1 MAKKTNLRE
10 TAKQTPTCH
19 FQDETER
26 LLNVA
31 QKMLCKQKIGF
42 CLPALDFQFS
52 LASGGCFFSSF
63 SVCTDLCFHLN
74 LLAYPCS
81 QTDSS
86 SALTNLK
93 AGHESHRA
101 LPQLGTHSHANPS
114 PNEDLTGNA
123 PLLVLSRNQTR
134 WLSPWDSDVPYRGAG
149 LLSTGQAESLAPSRC
164 SPGHLLT
171 NFSTWKQNNFRPA
184 QIPCLRLSAPGNAS
198 SCLLW
203 AICLG
208 ALCHF

>member
-1 MAKKTNLRE
+1 MGGFTPIYSRGLSVHAHPEARVLETASGKELCVTHTPAIQSNLFCLAHNRLSRIRNAVKNKVRWPRKPTLRE
-10 TAKQTPTCH
+10 IAKQTSTCH

-52 LASGGCFFSSF
+52 LASGGCFFSSL
-63 SVCTDLCFHLN
+63 SVCIARCFHLN

-93 AGHESHRA
+93 AGRES
-101 LPQLGTHSHANPS
+101 
-114 PNEDLTGNA
+114 
-123 PLLVLSRNQTR
+123 
-134 WLSPWDSDVPYRGAG
+134 
-149 LLSTGQAESLAPSRC
+149 
-164 SPGHLLT
+164 
-171 NFSTWKQNNFRPA
+171 
-184 QIPCLRLSAPGNAS
+184 PCLAATRDTLTCKSVTK
-198 SCLLW
+198 
-203 AICLG
+203 
-208 ALCHF
+208 

>member
-1 MAKKTNLRE
+1 MLETASGKVLCVTHTPAIKSNLFCLAHNRLSRVRNAVKNKVRWPRKPTSRE

-63 SVCTDLCFHLN
+63 NVCTDLCFHLN

-93 AGHESHRA
+93 AGRESHRA

-134 WLSPWDSDVPYRGAG
+134 RHSP
-149 LLSTGQAESLAPSRC
+149 
-164 SPGHLLT
+164 
-171 NFSTWKQNNFRPA
+171 
-184 QIPCLRLSAPGNAS
+184 
-198 SCLLW
+198 
-203 AICLG
+203 
-208 ALCHF
+208 